1 MTAGLMQLIAYGAQ
15 DVYLTGNPQI
25 TFFKVVYRRYTNF
38 AIETIE
44 HSFIGNPTFDKRST
58 VRITRNG
65 DLVTR
70 MYLQVTLNRV
80 DPEGTNF
87 AWVRRI
93 GHAIIREVE
102 VEIGGTKVDRQYG
115 TWLDIW
121 YELARHGDHER
132 GYDRM
137 IGDINLLTGYNDE
150 IKPEYTLYIPLQF
163 WFNKFVGLAIPLI
176 ALQYHDVNINVDFE
190 ERDLLAVRD
199 CNFDMNNLIIKNASI
214 LVDYVYLDTEE
225 RRRFAQVAHEYL
237 IEQVQ
242 WNGIELVNDI
252 ASRYRLDF
260 NHPVKEIFWAMK
272 NGNYITGKN
281 FVYYTNGDWII
292 EDAACL
298 IIEKSIS
305 IGNDPTDIVG
315 GTWIEVLSN
324 EISTI
329 GTFNITNKS
338 TESIYINPESLKVG
352 EYGITD
358 KINADITIQIDDTI
372 SCQNVVTSLT
382 IRDLSI
388 SVENMEDTRF
398 NVCDPIVYQFNNYGI
413 MIDGTI
419 NPVESGLLHLNGHER
434 FDRREGAWYN
444 YVQPEMHHSNTP
456 ADGINVYSFS
466 IYPEEH
472 QPSGT
477 ANLSR
482 IESTDLFLRFV
493 DPTDENDNPSINL
506 INEDNRL
513 FIYGTNYNI
522 LRIMSGLSGLAYT
535 VG

>member
-1 MTAGLMQLIAYGAQ
+1 M
-15 DVYLTGNPQI
+15 
-25 TFFKVVYRRYTNF
+25 
-38 AIETIE
+38 
-44 HSFIGNPTFDKRST
+44 
-58 VRITRNG
+58 
-65 DLVTR
+65 
-70 MYLQVTLNRV
+70 
-80 DPEGTNF
+80 
-87 AWVRRI
+87 
-93 GHAIIREVE
+93 
-102 VEIGGTKVDRQYG
+102 
-115 TWLDIW
+115 
-121 YELARHGDHER
+121 
-132 GYDRM
+132 
-137 IGDINLLTGYNDE
+137 
-150 IKPEYTLYIPLQF
+150 
-163 WFNKFVGLAIPLI
+163 
-176 ALQYHDVNINVDFE
+176 
-190 ERDLLAVRD
+190 
-199 CNFDMNNLIIKNASI
+199 
-214 LVDYVYLDTEE
+214 
-225 RRRFAQVAHEYL
+225 
-237 IEQVQ
+237 
-242 WNGIELVNDI
+242 
-252 ASRYRLDF
+252 
-260 NHPVKEIFWAMK
+260 
-272 NGNYITGKN
+272 
-281 FVYYTNGDWII
+281 
-292 EDAACL
+292 
-298 IIEKSIS
+298 
-305 IGNDPTDIVG
+305 
-315 GTWIEVLSN
+315 
-324 EISTI
+324 
-329 GTFNITNKS
+329 
-338 TESIYINPESLKVG
+338 
-352 EYGITD
+352 
-358 KINADITIQIDDTI
+358 
-372 SCQNVVTSLT
+372 TSLT